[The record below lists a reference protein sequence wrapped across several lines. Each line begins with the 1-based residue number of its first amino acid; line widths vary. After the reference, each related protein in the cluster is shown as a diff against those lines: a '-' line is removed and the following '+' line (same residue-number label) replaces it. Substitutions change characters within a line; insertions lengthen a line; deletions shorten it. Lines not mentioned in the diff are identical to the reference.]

1 MEQIERRSRPTIED
15 LRVQRRQA
23 AEQLR
28 YVLEVLETAE
38 REFER
43 ATRELQMAIERG
55 DAAQA

>member
-1 MEQIERRSRPTIED
+1 MEQIECRSRPNIED

-28 YVLEVLETAE
+28 YVLQVLETAE

-43 ATRELQMAIERG
+43 ATRELQMAIEKG
-55 DAAQA
+55 DAA